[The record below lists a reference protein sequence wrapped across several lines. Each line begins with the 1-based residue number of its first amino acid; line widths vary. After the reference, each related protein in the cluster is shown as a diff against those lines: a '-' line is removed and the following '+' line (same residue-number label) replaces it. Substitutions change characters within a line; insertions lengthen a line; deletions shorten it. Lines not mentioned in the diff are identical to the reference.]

1 MQLSEAGLI
10 ALCGSAITALGMVLK
25 CILRSRCSD
34 IKVCFGLFSCLRSP
48 LTGDELK
55 NIELGITPNTS
66 SVNLES
72 QGNTVVAQPSP
83 LTRTNT
89 RFT

>member
-1 MQLSEAGLI
+1 MQITETGLI
-10 ALCGSAITALGMVLK
+10 ALAGTLITALGMILK

-34 IKVCFGLFSCLRSP
+34 IKICFGVFSCLRSP

-55 NIELGITPNTS
+55 NIELGITPNQS
-66 SVNLES
+66 STNLEN
-72 QGNTVVAQPSP
+72 QVIPTPSP

-89 RFT
+89 RFN

>member
-10 ALCGSAITALGMVLK
+10 ALTGSAITALGMVLK

-48 LTGDELK
+48 LTEDELK
-55 NIELGITPNTS
+55 NVELGITPNQS
-66 SVNLES
+66 STNLEN
-72 QGNTVVAQPSP
+72 QNTIVAQPSP

-89 RFT
+89 RLT